1 MAGVLLL
8 LMKNRQFLSLV
19 LLVCIGACHAESFT
33 KSPYP
38 TQRPNASVDDSI
50 AGSTSGQSAEQLDL
64 MDVPLDDS
72 SVRNRSGQSDEQL
85 DVVQSLVA
93 GTFWKR
99 RRRRRRSQP
108 PYDKTKCC
116 ECRKYKNGVCWGGL
130 WCCWKPGDVVCYD
143 KKFPACPFC
152 DERGAPPCHVRQ

>member
-1 MAGVLLL
+1 MGS
-8 LMKNRQFLSLV
+8 SLNCGHGKGSAIIEKPAV
-19 LLVCIGACHAESFT
+19 PLPRVVGMYWRCHAESFT
-33 KSPYP
+33 KSPFP

-50 AGSTSGQSAEQLDL
+50 AGSTSGQSTEQLDL

-99 RRRRRRSQP
+99 RRRRHRSQP

-116 ECRKYKNGVCWGGL
+116 ECRKYKNGVYWGGL
-130 WCCWKPGDVVCYD
+130 WCCWK
-143 KKFPACPFC
+143 
-152 DERGAPPCHVRQ
+152 